1 MAVTIGTLI
10 SPARRAMVASGLL
23 TAAGAVL
30 GVVPYAALHNMAAIW
45 LGESER
51 GGWAAS
57 PWAWA
62 AVAVVSLLAA
72 QVLYLMGLGVTHLA
86 EARLRHLLRT
96 QVVDALGHL
105 PLGRVAAIPHG
116 AIRKMVADDT
126 SSIHTLVAHVPGDVT
141 NAAVGTVAGMAYLL
155 WADWRLAL
163 ALLGVWCLVLVAAAV
178 PVVRGFGDITDRFG
192 VAQTRLAAATVE
204 MLEGVKEIKSFQAAD
219 ATRTRFNAAREHFS
233 DISYEWV
240 SASGRTISLMGA
252 FLRPATVFATVAPL
266 AVLFVARGWTQP
278 SATLPFFLLA
288 LGLPEGLQTLVGMM
302 QQMYESRM
310 AAQTTAELLSQAP
323 MPEGARNEGEGPAP
337 GRVEADGV
345 TFSYE
350 AGSPV
355 LRGVSFTAEPGTVTA
370 LVGPS
375 GGGKSTLARLIARF
389 YDVDDGAVRVAGIDV
404 REATFP
410 WLLSRVAIVLQDV
423 DLSHDSVADNIA
435 LGRPGATR
443 EQIEAAA
450 RAACIHERIMRL
462 PRGYDTVLGEEG
474 GFLSGGERQR
484 VTLAR
489 AYLQDAP
496 VLVLDEATAQADPA
510 SERDIHLALS
520 RLTAG
525 RTVIVIAHRLSTVR
539 DADQILVVD
548 DGRIVERGR
557 HDELV
562 VADGRYAS
570 MWRSQDL
577 DPGGP
582 GGSDDDDGDDDPEG
596 RDRAG
601 AAAATAGEGE

>member
-51 GGWAAS
+51 TGWAGS

-62 AVAVVSLLAA
+62 AIAVVSLFAA

-86 EARLRHLLRT
+86 EARLRHLLRM
-96 QVVDALGHL
+96 QVVDAISHL

-116 AIRKMVADDT
+116 AIRKMVVDDT
-126 SSIHTLVAHVPGDVT
+126 SSIHTLVAHVPGDAT
-141 NAAVGTVAGMAYLL
+141 NAAVGAAAGMAYLL

-163 ALLGVWCLVLVAAAV
+163 ALLGVWCLVLVAAAA
-178 PVVRGFGDITDRFG
+178 PAMRGFGDITDRFA
-192 VAQTRLAAATVE
+192 VAQTRLSSATVE

-240 SASGRTISLMGA
+240 SASGKTISLTGA
-252 FLRPATVFATVAPL
+252 FLHPAIVFATVAPL
-266 AVLFVARGWTQP
+266 AVLFVSQGWTRL

-310 AAQTTAELLSQAP
+310 AARATADLLSQAP
-323 MPEGARNEGEGPAP
+323 MPEGARDEGEGPAP
-337 GRVEADGV
+337 GRVEVDDV

-404 REATFP
+404 REATFS

-450 RAACIHERIMRL
+450 RAACIHERIARL

-474 GFLSGGERQR
+474 GFLSGGEQQR

-520 RLTAG
+520 RLAEG

-548 DGRIVERGR
+548 DGAITERGR
-557 HDELV
+557 HGELMEEG
-562 VADGRYAS
+562 GRYAS
-570 MWRSQDL
+570 MWRSQD
-577 DPGGP
+577 PGSG
-582 GGSDDDDGDDDPEG
+582 GGGDDGSDDH
-596 RDRAG
+596 DRAG
-601 AAAATAGEGE
+601 TAAAPALGEGE

>member
-51 GGWAAS
+51 TGWAGS

-62 AVAVVSLLAA
+62 AIAVVSLFAA

-86 EARLRHLLRT
+86 EARLRHLLRM
-96 QVVDALGHL
+96 QVVDAISHL

-116 AIRKMVADDT
+116 AIRKMVVDDT
-126 SSIHTLVAHVPGDVT
+126 SSIHTLVAHVPGDAT
-141 NAAVGTVAGMAYLL
+141 NAAVGAAAGMAYLL

-163 ALLGVWCLVLVAAAV
+163 ALLGVWCLVLVAAAA
-178 PVVRGFGDITDRFG
+178 PAMRGFGDITDRFA
-192 VAQTRLAAATVE
+192 VAQTRLSSATVE

-240 SASGRTISLMGA
+240 SASGKTISLTGA
-252 FLRPATVFATVAPL
+252 FLHPAIVFATVAPL
-266 AVLFVARGWTQP
+266 AVLFVSQGWTRL

-310 AAQTTAELLSQAP
+310 AARATADLLSQAP
-323 MPEGARNEGEGPAP
+323 MPEGARDEGEGPAP
-337 GRVEADGV
+337 GRVEVDDV

-404 REATFP
+404 REATFS

-435 LGRPGATR
+435 LGRRGATR

-450 RAACIHERIMRL
+450 RAACIHERITRL

-474 GFLSGGERQR
+474 GFLSGGEQQR

-520 RLTAG
+520 RLAEG

-548 DGRIVERGR
+548 DGAITERGR
-557 HDELV
+557 HGELMEEG
-562 VADGRYAS
+562 GRYAS
-570 MWRSQDL
+570 MWRSQD
-577 DPGGP
+577 PGSG
-582 GGSDDDDGDDDPEG
+582 GGGDDGSDDH
-596 RDRAG
+596 DRAG
-601 AAAATAGEGE
+601 TAAAPALGEGE

>member
-126 SSIHTLVAHVPGDVT
+126 SSIHTLVAHVPGDAT
-141 NAAVGTVAGMAYLL
+141 NAAVGTVAGMSYLL

-355 LRGVSFTAEPGTVTA
+355 LKGVSFTAEPGTVTA

>member
-51 GGWAAS
+51 TGWAGS

-62 AVAVVSLLAA
+62 AIAVVSLFAA

-86 EARLRHLLRT
+86 EARLRHLLRMR
-96 QVVDALGHL
+96 VVDAISHL

-116 AIRKMVADDT
+116 AIRKMVVDDT
-126 SSIHTLVAHVPGDVT
+126 SSIHTLVAHVPGDAT
-141 NAAVGTVAGMAYLL
+141 NAAVGAAAGMAYLL

-163 ALLGVWCLVLVAAAV
+163 ALLGVWCLVLVAAAA
-178 PVVRGFGDITDRFG
+178 PAMRGFGDITDRFA
-192 VAQTRLAAATVE
+192 VAQTRLSSATVE

-240 SASGRTISLMGA
+240 SASGKTISLTGA
-252 FLRPATVFATVAPL
+252 FLHPAIVFATVAPL
-266 AVLFVARGWTQP
+266 AVLFVSQGWTRL

-310 AAQTTAELLSQAP
+310 AARATADLLSQAP
-323 MPEGARNEGEGPAP
+323 MPEGARDEGEGPAP
-337 GRVEADGV
+337 GRVEVDDV

-375 GGGKSTLARLIARF
+375 GSGKSTLARLIARF

-404 REATFP
+404 REATFS

-450 RAACIHERIMRL
+450 RAACIHERIARL

-474 GFLSGGERQR
+474 GFLSGGEQQR

-520 RLTAG
+520 RLAEG

-548 DGRIVERGR
+548 DGAITERGR
-557 HDELV
+557 HGELMEEG
-562 VADGRYAS
+562 GRYAS
-570 MWRSQDL
+570 MWRSQD
-577 DPGGP
+577 PGSG
-582 GGSDDDDGDDDPEG
+582 GGGDDGSDDH
-596 RDRAG
+596 DRAG
-601 AAAATAGEGE
+601 TAAAPALGEGE

>member
-51 GGWAAS
+51 TGWAGS

-62 AVAVVSLLAA
+62 AIAVVSLFAA

-86 EARLRHLLRT
+86 EARLRHLLRMR
-96 QVVDALGHL
+96 VVDAISHL

-116 AIRKMVADDT
+116 AIRKMVVDDT
-126 SSIHTLVAHVPGDVT
+126 SSIHTLVAHVPGDAT
-141 NAAVGTVAGMAYLL
+141 NAAVGAAAGMAYLL

-163 ALLGVWCLVLVAAAV
+163 ALLGVWCLVLVAAAA
-178 PVVRGFGDITDRFG
+178 PAMRGFGDITDRFA
-192 VAQTRLAAATVE
+192 VAQTRLSSATVE

-240 SASGRTISLMGA
+240 SASGKTISLTGA
-252 FLRPATVFATVAPL
+252 FLHPAIVFATVAPL
-266 AVLFVARGWTQP
+266 AVLFVSQGWTRL

-310 AAQTTAELLSQAP
+310 AARATADLLSQAP
-323 MPEGARNEGEGPAP
+323 MPEGARDEGEGPAP
-337 GRVEADGV
+337 GRVEVDDV

-404 REATFP
+404 REATFS

-450 RAACIHERIMRL
+450 RAACIHERIARL

-474 GFLSGGERQR
+474 GFLSGGEQQR

-520 RLTAG
+520 RLAEG

-548 DGRIVERGR
+548 DGAITERGR
-557 HDELV
+557 HGELMEEG
-562 VADGRYAS
+562 GRYAS
-570 MWRSQDL
+570 MWRSQD
-577 DPGGP
+577 PGSG
-582 GGSDDDDGDDDPEG
+582 GGGDDGSDDH
-596 RDRAG
+596 DRAG
-601 AAAATAGEGE
+601 TAAAPALGEGE

>member
-51 GGWAAS
+51 TGWAGS

-62 AVAVVSLLAA
+62 AIAVVSLFAA

-86 EARLRHLLRT
+86 EARLRHLLRMR
-96 QVVDALGHL
+96 VVDAISHL

-116 AIRKMVADDT
+116 AIRKMVVDDT
-126 SSIHTLVAHVPGDVT
+126 SSIHTLVAHVPGDAT
-141 NAAVGTVAGMAYLL
+141 NAAVGAAAGMAYLL

-163 ALLGVWCLVLVAAAV
+163 ALLGVWCLVLVAAAA
-178 PVVRGFGDITDRFG
+178 PAMRGFGDITDRFA
-192 VAQTRLAAATVE
+192 VAQTRLSSATVE

-240 SASGRTISLMGA
+240 SASGKTISLTGA
-252 FLRPATVFATVAPL
+252 FLHPAIVFATVAPL
-266 AVLFVARGWTQP
+266 AVLFVSQGWTRL

-310 AAQTTAELLSQAP
+310 AARATADLLSQAP
-323 MPEGARNEGEGPAP
+323 MPEGARDEGEGPAP
-337 GRVEADGV
+337 GRVEVDDV

-404 REATFP
+404 REATFS

-450 RAACIHERIMRL
+450 RAACIHERIARL

-474 GFLSGGERQR
+474 GFLSGGEQQR

-520 RLTAG
+520 RLAAG

-548 DGRIVERGR
+548 DGAITERGR
-557 HDELV
+557 HGELMEEG
-562 VADGRYAS
+562 GRYAS
-570 MWRSQDL
+570 MWRSQD
-577 DPGGP
+577 PGSG
-582 GGSDDDDGDDDPEG
+582 GGGDDGSDDH
-596 RDRAG
+596 DRAG
-601 AAAATAGEGE
+601 TAAAPALGEGE

>member
-10 SPARRAMVASGLL
+10 SPARRAMVVSGLL

-51 GGWAAS
+51 TGWAGS

-62 AVAVVSLLAA
+62 AIAVVSLFAA

-86 EARLRHLLRT
+86 EARLRHLLRM
-96 QVVDALGHL
+96 QVVDAISHL

-116 AIRKMVADDT
+116 AIRKMVVDDT
-126 SSIHTLVAHVPGDVT
+126 SSIHTLVAHVPGDAT
-141 NAAVGTVAGMAYLL
+141 NAAVGAAAGMAYLL

-163 ALLGVWCLVLVAAAV
+163 ALLGVWCLVLVAAAA
-178 PVVRGFGDITDRFG
+178 PAMRGFGDITDRFA
-192 VAQTRLAAATVE
+192 VAQTRLSSATVE

-240 SASGRTISLMGA
+240 SASGKTISLTGA
-252 FLRPATVFATVAPL
+252 FLHPAIVFATVAPL
-266 AVLFVARGWTQP
+266 AVLFVSQGWTRL

-310 AAQTTAELLSQAP
+310 AARATADLLSQAP
-323 MPEGARNEGEGPAP
+323 MPEGARDEGEGPAP
-337 GRVEADGV
+337 GRVEVDDV

-404 REATFP
+404 REATFS

-450 RAACIHERIMRL
+450 RAACIHERITRL

-474 GFLSGGERQR
+474 GFLSGGEQQR

-520 RLTAG
+520 RLAEG

-548 DGRIVERGR
+548 DGAITERGR
-557 HDELV
+557 HGELMEEG
-562 VADGRYAS
+562 GRYAS
-570 MWRSQDL
+570 MWRSQD
-577 DPGGP
+577 PGSG
-582 GGSDDDDGDDDPEG
+582 GGGDDGSDDH
-596 RDRAG
+596 DRAG
-601 AAAATAGEGE
+601 TAAAPALGEGE

>member
-10 SPARRAMVASGLL
+10 SPARRAMVVSGLL

-51 GGWAAS
+51 TGWAGS

-62 AVAVVSLLAA
+62 AIAVVSLFAA

-86 EARLRHLLRT
+86 EARLRHLLRM
-96 QVVDALGHL
+96 QVVDAISHL

-116 AIRKMVADDT
+116 AIRKMVVDDT
-126 SSIHTLVAHVPGDVT
+126 SSIHTLVAHVPGDAT
-141 NAAVGTVAGMAYLL
+141 NAAVGAAAGMAYLL

-163 ALLGVWCLVLVAAAV
+163 ALLGVWCLVLVAAAA
-178 PVVRGFGDITDRFG
+178 PAMRGFGDITDRFA
-192 VAQTRLAAATVE
+192 VAQTRLSSATVE

-240 SASGRTISLMGA
+240 SASGKTISLTGA
-252 FLRPATVFATVAPL
+252 FLHPAIVFATVAPL
-266 AVLFVARGWTQP
+266 AVLFVSQGWTRL

-310 AAQTTAELLSQAP
+310 AARATADLLSQAP
-323 MPEGARNEGEGPAP
+323 MPEGARDEGEGPAP
-337 GRVEADGV
+337 GRVEVDDV

-404 REATFP
+404 REATFS

-450 RAACIHERIMRL
+450 RAACIHERIARL

-474 GFLSGGERQR
+474 GFLSGGEQQR

-520 RLTAG
+520 RLAEG

-548 DGRIVERGR
+548 DGAITERGR
-557 HDELV
+557 HGELMEEG
-562 VADGRYAS
+562 GRYAS
-570 MWRSQDL
+570 MWRSQD
-577 DPGGP
+577 PGSG
-582 GGSDDDDGDDDPEG
+582 GGGDDGSDDH
-596 RDRAG
+596 DRAG
-601 AAAATAGEGE
+601 TAAAPALGEGE

>member
-10 SPARRAMVASGLL
+10 SPARRAMVVSGLL

-51 GGWAAS
+51 TGWAGS

-62 AVAVVSLLAA
+62 AIAVVSLFAA

-86 EARLRHLLRT
+86 EARLRHLLRM
-96 QVVDALGHL
+96 QVVDAISHL

-116 AIRKMVADDT
+116 AIRKMVVDDT
-126 SSIHTLVAHVPGDVT
+126 SSIHTLVAHVPGDAT
-141 NAAVGTVAGMAYLL
+141 NAAVGAAAGMAYLL

-163 ALLGVWCLVLVAAAV
+163 ALLGVWCLVLVAAAA
-178 PVVRGFGDITDRFG
+178 PAMRGFGDITDRFA
-192 VAQTRLAAATVE
+192 VAQTRLSSATVE

-240 SASGRTISLMGA
+240 SASGKTISLTGA
-252 FLRPATVFATVAPL
+252 FLHPAIVFATVAPL
-266 AVLFVARGWTQP
+266 AVLFVSQGWTRL

-310 AAQTTAELLSQAP
+310 AARATADLLSQAP
-323 MPEGARNEGEGPAP
+323 MPEGARDEGEGPAP
-337 GRVEADGV
+337 GRVEVDDV

-404 REATFP
+404 REATFS

-450 RAACIHERIMRL
+450 RAACIHERIARL

-474 GFLSGGERQR
+474 GFLSGGEQQR
-484 VTLAR
+484 VPLAR
-489 AYLQDAP
+489 ASLQDAP

-520 RLTAG
+520 RLAEG

-548 DGRIVERGR
+548 DGAITERGR
-557 HDELV
+557 HGELMEEG
-562 VADGRYAS
+562 GRYAS
-570 MWRSQDL
+570 MWRSQD
-577 DPGGP
+577 PGSG
-582 GGSDDDDGDDDPEG
+582 GGGDDGSDDH
-596 RDRAG
+596 DRAG
-601 AAAATAGEGE
+601 TAAAPALGEGE

>member
-1 MAVTIGTLI
+1 
-10 SPARRAMVASGLL
+10 
-23 TAAGAVL
+23 
-30 GVVPYAALHNMAAIW
+30 
-45 LGESER
+45 
-51 GGWAAS
+51 
-57 PWAWA
+57 
-62 AVAVVSLLAA
+62 
-72 QVLYLMGLGVTHLA
+72 
-86 EARLRHLLRT
+86 
-96 QVVDALGHL
+96 
-105 PLGRVAAIPHG
+105 
-116 AIRKMVADDT
+116 
-126 SSIHTLVAHVPGDVT
+126 VPGDAT
-141 NAAVGTVAGMAYLL
+141 NAVVGAVAGMAYLL
-155 WADWRLAL
+155 WTDWRLAL
-163 ALLGVWCLVLVAAAV
+163 ALLGVWCLVLAAIAL
-178 PVVRGFGDITDRFG
+178 PTMRGLSGITDRFA
-192 VAQTRLAAATVE
+192 VAQTRLSSATVE
-204 MLEGVKEIKSFQAAD
+204 MLEGMKEIKSFHATD
-219 ATRTRFNAAREHFS
+219 ATRTRFNDARKHFS
-233 DISYEWV
+233 SISYEWV
-240 SASGRTISLMGA
+240 SASGKTISLMGA

-266 AVLFVARGWTQP
+266 AVLFVSQGWTQL

-288 LGLPEGLQTLVGMM
+288 LGLPEGLQTLIGMM

-310 AAQTTAELLSQAP
+310 AAQSTADLLSQAP
-323 MPEGARNEGEGPAP
+323 MPEGSHNEGEGPAP
-337 GRVEADGV
+337 GRVEADDI

-389 YDVDDGAVRVAGIDV
+389 YDVDGGAVRVSGIDV
-404 REATFP
+404 REATFS

-443 EQIEAAA
+443 EQIEDAA
-450 RAACIHERIMRL
+450 RVACIHERITRL
-462 PRGYDTVLGEEG
+462 PHGYDTVLGEEG

-520 RLTAG
+520 RLAVG

-557 HDELV
+557 HRGLME
-562 VADGRYAS
+562 ADGRYAS
-570 MWRSQDL
+570 MWRSQDF
-577 DPGGP
+577 D
-582 GGSDDDDGDDDPEG
+582 SADGAG
-596 RDRAG
+596 RADRADG
-601 AAAATAGEGE
+601 AGGADDQAGVPAAAAAEGE